1 MLHYKI
7 KKSKQPSQET
17 TEQNTTKTS
26 RRKDIIKIRREI
38 SEIKNRKITEKKN
51 NNIKCWFFKTVNK
64 IENCLRR
71 LTEKTCFQQ
80 QE

>member
-1 MLHYKI
+1 MWDEAKTVLWTKFIELNAYVRKI

-38 SEIKNRKITEKKN
+38 SEIKNRKITEKKT
-51 NNIKCWFFKTVNK
+51 I
-64 IENCLRR
+64 I
-71 LTEKTCFQQ
+71 
-80 QE
+80 